1 MQVPARATIELVEP
15 LLRGARKEDRW
26 VSLARFARRYP
37 LGAAGGVCLLLV
49 IFVAVFAGQLSPYDP
64 LAQAIPNRL
73 TPPGSVFWLGT
84 DNLGRD
90 VFSRITFGARTSLYV
105 GFVSVAL
112 GTITGTLLG
121 VTSGYLRGPFDLAVQ
136 RLVDTLMGFPALVLA
151 LTLVVALGSSMN
163 NVCFAIAMTIAPRI
177 TRVARSS
184 TLSIREEL
192 YVTGAK
198 AIGCSTARIILRH
211 IIPNALAPIFILA
224 TGGLGSAIIAEASLS
239 FLGLGV
245 PPPTPSWG
253 GMIQLGARGYL
264 ESSPWLATFPGIV
277 LSVVVFSFSLL
288 GDAMRDALDPRLRGR

>member
-1 MQVPARATIELVEP
+1 MARPEVMLGEGYFPATRSYRRLRITG
-15 LLRGARKEDRW
+15 LL
-26 VSLARFARRYP
+26 RFARRYP
-37 LGAAGGVCLLLV
+37 LGAAGGLCLTLLV
-49 IFVAVFAGQLSPYDP
+49 LVAIFATQLSTHDP
-64 LAQAIPNRL
+64 LAQHIPSRL
-73 TPPGSVFWLGT
+73 MPPSDAYWFGT

-90 VFSRITFGARTSLYV
+90 VFSRVIHGARTSLYV
-105 GFVSVAL
+105 GLVSVLL
-112 GTITGTLLG
+112 GTIVGTLLG
-121 VTSGYLRGPFDLAVQ
+121 VTSGYLRGVFDLVVQ

-163 NVCFAIAMTIAPRI
+163 NVCIAIAMTIAPRI
-177 TRVARSS
+177 VRVARSS

-192 YVTGAK
+192 YVTGAQ
-198 AIGCSTARIILRH
+198 AIGCSASRIILHH
-211 IIPNALAPIFILA
+211 ITPNALAPVFILA

-264 ESSPWLATFPGIV
+264 ETSPWLAVYPGIV

>member
-1 MQVPARATIELVEP
+1 METPAEARIEP
-15 LLRGARKEDRW
+15 AALLRGAQGHAWW

-37 LGAAGGVCLLLV
+37 LGAAGGACLLFLA
-49 IFVAVFAGQLSPYDP
+49 FVALFAQQLSPYGP
-64 LAQAIPNRL
+64 LAQDIPSRL
-73 TPPGSVFWLGT
+73 MPPSSVFWFGT

-90 VFSRITFGARTSLYV
+90 VFSRVVFGARTSLYV

-112 GTITGTLLG
+112 GSIAGTLLG
-121 VTSGYLRGPFDLAVQ
+121 VTSGYLRGPFDLVVQ

-151 LTLVVALGSSMN
+151 LTLVVALGASLN
-163 NVCFAIAMTIAPRI
+163 NVCIAIAMTIAPRM

-192 YVTGAK
+192 YVTGAL
-198 AIGCSTARIILRH
+198 AIGCSASRIILRH
-211 IIPNALAPIFILA
+211 ITPNALAPIFILA

-264 ESSPWLATFPGIV
+264 ESSPWLAIYPGVV
-277 LSVVVFSFSLL
+277 LSTVVFSFSLL
-288 GDAMRDALDPRLRGR
+288 GDALRDAFDPRLRGR

>member
-1 MQVPARATIELVEP
+1 MGTSAGATAQQ
-15 LLRGARKEDRW
+15 LRLFQRTRGRTW
-26 VSLARFARRYP
+26 VALARFGQRYP
-37 LGAAGGVCLLLV
+37 LGAAGGLCLV
-49 IFVAVFAGQLSPYDP
+49 AVAFVAVFAEQLAPHDP
-64 LAQAIPNRL
+64 LAQVIPDRL
-73 TPPGSVFWLGT
+73 VAPNGVYWFGT

-90 VFSRITFGARTSLYV
+90 VFSRVVFGARTSLYV

-112 GTITGTLLG
+112 GTVTGTLLG
-121 VTSGYLRGPFDLAVQ
+121 VTSGYLRGPFDLLVQ
-136 RLVDTLMGFPALVLA
+136 RVIDTLMGFPALVLA

-163 NVCFAIAMTIAPRI
+163 NVCIAIAMTIAPRI

-192 YVTGAK
+192 YVTGAQ

-211 IIPNALAPIFILA
+211 ITPNALAPIFILA
-224 TGGLGSAIIAEASLS
+224 TGGLGGAIIAEASLS

-264 ESSPWLATFPGIV
+264 ESSPWLAVYPGIV
-277 LSVVVFSFSLL
+277 LSIVVFSFSLL